1 MTKGETLLI
10 AVIVILAM
18 LFILPALFDIFAPC
32 EDNKSTEAF
41 SAHQSMDANNDSTVG
56 PVTVDDT
63 AANSSEDKYRRSK
76 GITYDYESLIYD
88 NTTGTIMSG
97 SQFMEN
103 TGIVA
108 PLWIPPAWDPDAYG
122 PSSKGDLDPADYEN
136 DPRMLYNKCSLSCC
150 SAQYPLPFRAD
161 ADPFVCDAN
170 GKSKYLASDY
180 ICTNNTG
187 GTGCLCMSEKQA
199 NGLEHGF
206 DY

>member
-1 MTKGETLLI
+1 MTKGESI
-10 AVIVILAM
+10 IIVVIVILAM
-18 LFILPALFDIFAPC
+18 LFVVPVIFDMFTSCDGNSA
-32 EDNKSTEAF
+32 EQF
-41 SAHQSMDANNDSTVG
+41 SPHQTM
-56 PVTVDDT
+56 DDT
-63 AANSSEDKYRRSK
+63 TNIKTEDDVNKDYVKSK

-122 PSSKGDLDPADYEN
+122 PSAKGDLDPADYEN

-150 SAQYPLPFRAD
+150 SAQYPLPFKAD
-161 ADPFVCDAN
+161 ADPFVCDKN

-180 ICTNNTG
+180 TCTNNTG

-199 NGLEHGF
+199 DGLQHG
-206 DY
+206 YTY